1 MPQEVRRGFQLNLR
15 KDRMLSA
22 APQKRHLARPWLYA
36 LFLATFC
43 SRSHASNPT
52 PAEVENTHFFQ
63 QIDNHYNGVYSS
75 PIKTLETS
83 YLSKNALQSPLET
96 AGIVIDPEYCNN
108 PDTCQKFLRET
119 LDRLKAPGQDRIPNV
134 PSGMLSY
141 ELLRFLGDHL
151 KICVWR
157 GEQRQIDASK
167 KLLGELLLQCTGAR
181 TTAEAREKYRQW
193 YTDIFLTIN
202 AAYDPKT
209 LSLILERAKDSVDLL
224 FNQLGIQ
231 NYEGRIHDQ
240 ELINYLAGLNEKTVL
255 FYEESGNQEL
265 PTNVW
270 KNEET
275 QFRRI
280 AQDIQRHFNKERA
293 TPDIQASVLKKA
305 PHGCQKISFP
315 DHLNTL
321 TKGQKFIIK
330 LWPYTGLQIFQQ
342 PSKPASTGKST
353 KPTKVKNGRVVK
365 RKKPDQNAQSLSGK
379 VPSDKATVQQ
389 PKLEKKIP
397 LFPMPI
403 LTVPPKHEEFA
414 PTGSISSSTP
424 NGQCTHSSALPSPE
438 STGLRLISQE
448 YLDTNPLIETYF
460 SAQNESQIPEAARLL
475 ICEQLYKDEFGA
487 PIAKTLLNPLE
498 DSYQLPPLEYFN
510 YEYNQVIAD
519 NFDDKSVHFYSFL
532 SALREKLTPG
542 RSTGVQRI
550 PDKYYLYAAL
560 CMIRDSLRI
569 VARKPIP
576 DTPKDRE
583 ARRETL
589 NNYEKF
595 FHTALQCQQELT
607 EPEIMDPNDN
617 VVIAFN
623 RDYIQTLVDI
633 MMTIMGRKNA
643 LKDPDFQVPSVAL
656 DNRESR
662 KSLESFI
669 TSLKNAVLQF
679 FGNKIHPEEAIPLS
693 DFWSDWIISTYNHDS
708 ALTRSTVGQAILFN
722 LKRKRGFSSRPS
734 LEYGTCLFAG
744 DCSLWNW
751 TTNQLDFVSKLSKS
765 RRKRPKDNGND
776 YYVWIRPYAPP
787 LIQFET
793 GAGWNEGCMRRFSGC
808 DLGPK
813 EEPKEHPKSSRLPP
827 FFFDDDYDAQLNNAY
842 RVLNLP
848 QGCADLKQIR
858 KSYLK
863 LAHENHPDKN
873 KGHEAEAT
881 EKFQDI
887 NNAYHFL
894 VDDITLHHPQSE

>member
-1 MPQEVRRGFQLNLR
+1 
-15 KDRMLSA
+15 MLSA

-36 LFLATFC
+36 LFLAVFC
-43 SRSHASNPT
+43 FQPRATHST
-52 PAEVENTHFFQ
+52 PLEEKNTLYFQ
-63 QIDNHYNGVYSS
+63 RIDEHYERTYVS
-75 PIKTLETS
+75 PLKTLESS
-83 YLSKNALQSPLET
+83 YLSRFPRSVLQSSLET
-96 AGIVIDPEYCNN
+96 SGLVINSQFCHDAAAR
-108 PDTCQKFLRET
+108 QKFLRET

-231 NYEGRIHDQ
+231 SYEGRIHDQ
-240 ELINYLAGLNEKTVL
+240 ELINYLADLNEKAVL
-255 FYEESGNQEL
+255 FYESIGNQEL

-280 AQDIQRHFNKERA
+280 AQDIQSHFNKEGA
-293 TPDIQASVLKKA
+293 TPDIQVSVQQG
-305 PHGCQKISFP
+305 PPPGCQEISFP
-315 DHLNTL
+315 DNLNTL

-353 KPTKVKNGRVVK
+353 KPTKVKNGGVVK
-365 RKKPDQNAQSLSGK
+365 RKKPGQNAQSLSGK
-379 VPSDKATVQQ
+379 APSDKATVQQ

-487 PIAKTLLNPLE
+487 PTAKTLLNPLD
-498 DSYQLPPLEYFN
+498 DSFQRPPLEYFY
-510 YEYNQVIAD
+510 YEYQQVIAD

-532 SALREKLTPG
+532 SALRKKLTPG

-583 ARRETL
+583 ARQETL

-595 FHTALQCQQELT
+595 FFTVIRCQQKLT
-607 EPEIMDPNDN
+607 EPEVMDPDDN

-669 TSLKNAVLQF
+669 TSLKDAVLQF

-693 DFWSDWIISTYNHDS
+693 GFWSDWIISTYNHDS
-708 ALTRSTVGQAILFN
+708 VLTRSTLEQAIRFN
-722 LKRKRGFSSRPS
+722 LKRKRGFSSRQCV
-734 LEYGTCLFAG
+734 EHDRYLFAG

-751 TTNQLDFVSKLSKS
+751 TTNQLDFVPGLPKTMP
-765 RRKRPKDNGND
+765 RHPKDDGND

-787 LIQFET
+787 LIQFAT
-793 GAGWNEGCMRRFSGC
+793 RSGWNEGYMRRFANC

-813 EEPKEHPKSSRLPP
+813 EEPKEHPKSSRRLP
-827 FFFDDDYDAQLNNAY
+827 FFFDDDYDSKLANAY

-881 EKFQDI
+881 EKFQEV